1 MILKKNDLEKLN
13 NIKPEEEISS
23 IIQETG
29 KLLSLSE
36 QKLNK
41 NCSLKTDLEQ
51 IKQLDLQK
59 YYGLFL
65 PGNLYSQSYYEEIK
79 KMLPSFETFLNMP
92 FKERELINDKLKAA
106 MNNKENDIVCQS

>member
-51 IKQLDLQK
+51 IKQWLDKIVNSMSNQTIK
-59 YYGLFL
+59 SIVGNHHFL
-65 PGNLYSQSYYEEIK
+65 DN
-79 KMLPSFETFLNMP
+79 FNATFN
-92 FKERELINDKLKAA
+92 F
-106 MNNKENDIVCQS
+106 